1 MAVPLAETRCGGNRV
16 RTPRFNPRCG
26 ITVGM
31 TAFFDDFTA
40 WLVRPRLI
48 EPSGLRAPGAWKVLR
63 AMLALHLAV
72 LLLVLLPLLGLWQK
86 LMDLPSPEAFGEVS
100 KAMLVPFVVLLAP
113 VAEELAFRG
122 WLTGRARA
130 VWLVL
135 CGFVAAGFLAMV
147 SLHVYEVPAS
157 FAVLGMGLVAPAG
170 WWWLRKRGVV
180 PGFEAAFP
188 VLVWLSI
195 VVFGLSHLSNYPRVS
210 WALLPMVLPQLWAGI
225 TLSYTRMRIGIFGA
239 MLIHAA
245 ANGISVSLALLG
257 V

>member
-1 MAVPLAETRCGGNRV
+1 
-16 RTPRFNPRCG
+16 
-26 ITVGM
+26 M
-31 TAFFDDFTA
+31 TALFEEFSA
-40 WLVRPRLI
+40 WLARPWMFT
-48 EPSGLRAPGAWKVLR
+48 PSGLRARGAWR
-63 AMLALHLAV
+63 AWRTILGLHLVV

-86 LMDLPSPEAFGEVS
+86 AMGLPSPEAFDQVS

-122 WLTGRARA
+122 WLTGRVRA
-130 VWLVL
+130 LWLVL
-135 CGFVAAGFLAMV
+135 CGFLTAGFLAMV

-157 FAVLGMGLVAPAG
+157 FAVLGMGIVAPAG
-170 WWWLRKRGVV
+170 WWLLRRRGVL
-180 PGFEAAFP
+180 PGFERAFP

-195 VVFGLSHLSNYPRVS
+195 AVFGLSHLSNYPKFS
-210 WALLPMVLPQLWAGI
+210 LALLPMVLPQIWAGM
-225 TLSYTRMRIGIFGA
+225 TLSYTRMRIGIVGS